1 MNKKNLTICIG
12 GSRFHT
18 HALTPTLSQRERG
31 RRKNITALGN
41 AIISKS
47 PVSDYNAVPMEAHRN
62 LISDSALVQET
73 FDLLRKNG
81 GRSAFTEIVDVVFR
95 LSHAGE
101 ELAASL
107 VGDLVRDDPRFSIEA
122 DHLAI
127 IDDTFESRP
136 LNELDFVVLD
146 IEAIGA
152 RAVPARIIE
161 LGAYRLRA
169 RKIIDEFQ
177 TLINPEVPL
186 PRFISALTGI
196 TDEMLAGAPRFADI
210 VGAWLDFSGDAVL
223 VAHNSTFDLPLL
235 NQEIARI
242 FPGCRMRNAELF
254 TVKLARRIMRNLDS
268 HNLDALAEHFGFE
281 IPERHRAAGDARATA
296 QILLRLLD
304 QLEAHGVRTLMEA
317 RTFRTDPEALY
328 SKLDLQLALDI

>member
-1 MNKKNLTICIG
+1 
-12 GSRFHT
+12 
-18 HALTPTLSQRERG
+18 
-31 RRKNITALGN
+31 
-41 AIISKS
+41 
-47 PVSDYNAVPMEAHRN
+47 MEAHRN

-73 FDLLRKNG
+73 FDLLRQNG
-81 GRSAFTEIVDVVFR
+81 GRSRFTEIVDVVFR
-95 LSHAGE
+95 LSHADK

-107 VGDLVRDDPRFSIEA
+107 VGDLVRDDPRFAIEP

-127 IDDTFESRP
+127 IDDDLESRS

-161 LGAYRLRA
+161 LGAYRLRSG
-169 RKIIDEFQ
+169 KIIDEFQ
-177 TLINPEVPL
+177 TLINPGLPL

-210 VGAWLDFSGDAVL
+210 VGAWLDFSGEAVL
-223 VAHNSTFDLPLL
+223 VAHNATFDLVLL

-242 FPGCRMRNAELF
+242 FPGCRMRNPELC
-254 TVKLARRIMRNLDS
+254 TVKLARRIIRNLDS
-268 HNLDALAEHFGFE
+268 HNLDSLAAHFGFE
-281 IPERHRAAGDARATA
+281 IPERHRAAGDARATS

-304 QLEAHGVRTLMEA
+304 ELEARGARTLMEA
-317 RTFRTDPEALY
+317 RSFRADPEALDG
-328 SKLDLQLALDI
+328 KLDLQLALDI